1 MPQYRSA
8 DGGYVIDH
16 LVYATGDVAQTVDE
30 LNDRLGVTLTAG
42 GRHVGLG
49 TRNFLADLG
58 DDRYLEVI
66 GPDPEQPAPEQPR
79 PFGIDE
85 LAAPRLVTWAARVAD
100 LDAAVHRARAAG
112 YDPGPIVSMSR
123 DRGGGVR
130 LRWRM
135 TMSPVGG
142 DLDGLVPLLIDWADA
157 THPSHGAASGLR
169 LVSLTGFH
177 PDPAR
182 IRRCLAALDE
192 DLDLRERPEPALQAV
207 LATPRGET
215 VLR

>member
-1 MPQYRSA
+1 ML
-8 DGGYVIDH
+8 DH
-16 LVYATGDVAQTVDE
+16 LVYATGNLAQTVDE

-66 GPDPEQPAPEQPR
+66 GPDPEQPTPEHPR
-79 PFGIDE
+79 PFGIDD
-85 LAAPRLVTWAARVAD
+85 LAGPRLVTWAARVTD
-100 LDAAVHRARAAG
+100 LDEALRRARAAG

-123 DRGGGVR
+123 DSGSGVR

-135 TMSPVGG
+135 TLSPAGG
-142 DLDGLVPLLIDWADA
+142 DLGGLVPLLIDWADA
-157 THPSHGAASGLR
+157 THPSHGAASGMR

-177 PDPAR
+177 PDITR
-182 IRRCLAALDE
+182 IRRCLAALGE
-192 DLDLRERPEPALQAV
+192 DLDLRDRPEPGLRAA

-215 VLR
+215 VLH